1 MSDEIRPLVSV
12 VIPTYNHAHFLGRA
26 LKSVLDQTYT
36 NWEALVIDNHSQDN
50 TDEVINS
57 FQDPRIK
64 TLKIHNQGV
73 IAASRNAGICAAKG
87 AWIAFL
93 DSDDL
98 WYPHKLELVL
108 DEARKSPLFEVY
120 STDELLVNEI
130 TGETTSLQ
138 YGPYQGDFY
147 ENLLVSGNCLSPSAA
162 LVSRSFLTK
171 EKIMF
176 RENQEFVTAED
187 YDLWL
192 LLARSGARFRF
203 IRSPQGEYRIH
214 ASNSSGQLER
224 HGLSTRSVI
233 KDHVY
238 NLQSFQP
245 DVGLLWRNVEAR
257 LALADFVQLTK
268 KGMFVAATGAFIK
281 ALSLSPSGTLKHLMK
296 KLGKKVKRTVA
307 QQ

>member
-36 NWEALVIDNHSQDN
+36 NWEAVVIDNHSQDN

-64 TLKIHNQGV
+64 TLKIHNHGV
-73 IAASRNAGICAAKG
+73 IAASRNAGIVAAKG
-87 AWIAFL
+87 EWIAFL

-108 DEARKSPLFEVY
+108 DEAKKFPLFEVY
-120 STDELLVNEI
+120 STDELLVDEI
-130 TGETTSLQ
+130 TGESIPLE
-138 YGPYQGDFY
+138 YGPYQPDFY
-147 ENLLVSGNCLSPSAA
+147 ENLLVWGNCLSPSAV
-162 LVSRSFLTK
+162 LVSRRFLVK

-187 YDLWL
+187 YDLWM

-203 IRSPQGEYRIH
+203 IRSLQGEYRIH

-224 HGLSTRSVI
+224 HGLSTRSVM

-245 DVGLLWRNVEAR
+245 DVDLLWRNVDAR
-257 LALADFVQLTK
+257 LALADFMELTRK
-268 KGMFVAATGAFIK
+268 RLFVAASREFIR
-281 ALSLSPSGTLKHLMK
+281 ALRLSASGTLKHLMAK
-296 KLGKKVKRTVA
+296 AVKKVRRTA
-307 QQ
+307 G